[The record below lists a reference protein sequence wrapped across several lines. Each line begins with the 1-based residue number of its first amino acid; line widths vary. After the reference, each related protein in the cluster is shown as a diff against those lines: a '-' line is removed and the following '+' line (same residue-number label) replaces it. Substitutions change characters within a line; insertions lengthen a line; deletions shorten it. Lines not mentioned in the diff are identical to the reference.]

1 MIVAGGSRLVM
12 YGDAG
17 AELAVGEAGF
27 SLKEVLAAAGCGIDA
42 PTASSLSFRESTRCF
57 NVMTAGSGAEIDS
70 TAVLIRVS

>member
-12 YGDAG
+12 DGDAG

-27 SLKEVLAAAGCGIDA
+27 SLNEGRAAGGCGIDA
-42 PTASSLSFRESTRCF
+42 PTASSLSVRESTRCF
-57 NVMTAGSGAEIDS
+57 NVMTAGSGAVIDS